1 MKKKKKEK
9 NFSYMELWNVVTE
22 CLSCDS
28 YLLRLRATVL
38 VNISILSKPVQDHGP

>member
-22 CLSCDS
+22 SFSCDS
-28 YLLRLRATVL
+28 YILRLRARVL